1 MAARKRH
8 DKIDPIA
15 AAKARQVEDRVR
27 RARIANPPRG
37 AEYYVACGELA
48 RDVGV
53 DPGDVMDDL
62 DHAAACIE
70 YEGNVSRQEAERIAM
85 EQVRDRYERQRRIA

>member
-8 DKIDPIA
+8 DKIDSIA
-15 AAKARQVEDRVR
+15 AAKQRQVDDRVR
-27 RARIANPPRG
+27 RARLASPPRG

-48 RDVGV
+48 QRVGA

-62 DHAAACIE
+62 DHAAAVIE
-70 YEGNVSRQEAERIAM
+70 YEGNVSRQEAERLAM